1 MQASTSNQGMFWS
14 QARELFE
21 EKVSCL
27 DSDNICGLEYSQ
39 IESK

>member
-21 EKVSCL
+21 QIVRLL
-27 DSDNICGLEYSQ
+27 DSYSICVLEHS
-39 IESK
+39 